1 MTTNLDPRGNMGALA
16 RATRAVTALVGV
28 GTNPAMDPKQVQGIR
43 LVNQV
48 ALFVMV
54 LVLPYLAVFAVLGSC
69 WSAWIQVGAI
79 LVLGGA
85 VLLNRYGHHDAAR
98 VVTLLLGNGLVLVM
112 TLLLGKESGIHL
124 YAFAAV
130 VAPLFFYSNREWA
143 TIGGYVGIT
152 VVSSVA
158 AELWL
163 SRHAPVDPLPA
174 WLEPWFFLACLV
186 GGLLTV
192 FAFVLYFY
200 VESRRFEASM
210 VRANHEMK
218 RLAETDA
225 LTGVANRRKLERT
238 LLLEWGRAVRGKYM
252 LSVVLIDV
260 DHFKQYNDRHG
271 HPAGDDVLVR
281 LCRAFEQSVRRVYD
295 LVGRYGGE
303 EFLLILPESGPEGA
317 FAAAERARVEVVALA
332 IPHDRNA
339 DFGCVTCSFGVA
351 SGMPADGGDPY
362 DLVRLADAAL
372 YRAKSE
378 GRNRVATATVPTA
391 STA

>member
-1 MTTNLDPRGNMGALA
+1 MTTNPDQGGKRGAFARAAQALETLVRVGTKPTMDPR
-16 RATRAVTALVGV
+16 
-28 GTNPAMDPKQVQGIR
+28 QVQGVR

-48 ALFVMV
+48 ALFVVV
-54 LVLPYLAVFAVLGSC
+54 LLLPYLAVFAALGSR

-79 LVLGGA
+79 VTLCGA
-85 VLLNRYGHHDAAR
+85 VLLNRFGHYDAAR
-98 VVTLLLGNGLVLVM
+98 VVTLLLGNGLVLLM
-112 TLLLGKESGIHL
+112 TLLLGKESGIYL

-152 VVSSVA
+152 VFSSVA
-158 AELWL
+158 AEHWL
-163 SRHAPVDPLPA
+163 SRHSPLDPLPA
-174 WLEPWFFLACLV
+174 WLEPWFFLTCLV

-260 DHFKQYNDRHG
+260 DHFKQYNDQYG

-339 DFGCVTCSFGVA
+339 DFGCATCSFGVA
-351 SGMPADGGDPY
+351 SALPAEGGDPY
-362 DLVRLADAAL
+362 DLVRRADAAL
-372 YRAKSE
+372 YRSKAE
-378 GRNRVATATVPTA
+378 GRNRVTTAT
-391 STA
+391 